1 MTCDF
6 NHIFKNHFTAAL
18 TLVFHWITGG
28 RCLHSCRCRSWGL
41 KNRSYN
47 SAFYRS
53 LQLLIKRI
61 NKDHIIVL
69 CGFTESRRL
78 LGTNPFHHF
87 VFYLL
92 YTIMVC
98 INCCHHILFSFLWVI
113 TSSFMALDCSYILIF
128 LKCIYLVWS
137 S

>member
-1 MTCDF
+1 MLLLVTFSQLPSCQHRLIPFRLTCSYAPNLNIYF
-6 NHIFKNHFTAAL
+6 LVTLNLAL
-18 TLVFHWITGG
+18 DLSTVG
-28 RCLHSCRCRSWGL
+28 RSWGL

-47 SAFYRS
+47 SAFYRR

-78 LGTNPFHHF
+78 LGTNPFYHF

-98 INCCHHILFSFLWVI
+98 INCCHHILF
-113 TSSFMALDCSYILIF
+113 IF
-128 LKCIYLVWS
+128 FPLGNHL
-137 S
+137 